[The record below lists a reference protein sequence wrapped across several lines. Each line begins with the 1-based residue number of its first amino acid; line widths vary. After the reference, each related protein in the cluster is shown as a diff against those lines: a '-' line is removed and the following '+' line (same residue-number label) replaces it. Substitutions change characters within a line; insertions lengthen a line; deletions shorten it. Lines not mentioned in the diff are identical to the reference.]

1 MARAGQSG
9 VGFAGLKVAT
19 NPLGVSEPP
28 LSEGQF
34 PWGRAWPGIIAGLL
48 AGILAG
54 LGPALRAV
62 GIPIAPVTRP

>member
-1 MARAGQSG
+1 
-9 VGFAGLKVAT
+9 VAT

-34 PWGRAWPGIIAGLL
+34 PWGRGWPGIIAGLL

-54 LGPALRAV
+54 LVPALRAV